1 MNCHFCDEALQSTDK
16 FITHISQHL
25 ERVAFAVLAR
35 PYQKWHFY
43 EDFASEQSAAPPDT
57 GLNAEVARLIQN
69 NSVASVKQFLDDGI
83 LTKTHCGN
91 SALWIAAQTGNEAI
105 VWLLLQHGFDVHEG
119 DPSARCKNALH
130 YATEAG
136 HTSVVEMLLIAG
148 SNQSACLDD
157 MTTALSLAAENG
169 HASVLRILWN
179 KYPDQRENRDLE
191 SAWVLAAANG
201 HLECLEVMMSIFEEI
216 STDPEHFLGSPVSRA
231 TIPSLFVRGIEAAME
246 KNMESSIQAAFN
258 YTPNTPCILQRL
270 GTLISPRMVRW
281 VWSCLGN
288 SSLCHLLLSIPW
300 LKRDWLPT
308 NVAFPNGLTDETV
321 RDISDVL
328 VANTIGYKTPY
339 AMESATVLGSH
350 LQTLLKQHPEFIQLV
365 YLDLARKG
373 YRKSMVALLRKKLPP
388 HPKTLLALMSNL
400 HGDTLVAF
408 FLENFPSH
416 FAEDDKTKALI
427 FAVQRSRNTI
437 VLVEN
442 GALPSAPSPAADQL
456 LLACVKRRN
465 TAVLQELIN
474 RSISLFSART
484 VNTAKTLAACCP
496 GLLPRLSRLDS
507 LVYVTNQGSM
517 PADSEPSDS

>member
-1 MNCHFCDEALQSTDK
+1 MSCLFCDEALISTAK
-16 FITHISQHL
+16 FITHVSQHL
-25 ERVAFAVLAR
+25 ERIAFAVLAR

-57 GLNAEVARLIQN
+57 GLNAEVARLIRN

-148 SNQSACLDD
+148 SSRSTCLDD
-157 MTTALSLAAENG
+157 GTTALILAAENG
-169 HASVLRILWN
+169 HASVLRILWDGHPNQLEN
-179 KYPDQRENRDLE
+179 KDLE

-216 STDPEHFLGSPVSRA
+216 SRDNERFLFSPVRRF
-231 TIPSLFVRGIEAAME
+231 TMPSLFVRGIEAAME
-246 KNMESSIQAAFN
+246 KNMESSIQAALN
-258 YTPNTPCILQRL
+258 YLENAPHISKRL
-270 GTLISPRMVRW
+270 ETSISLRMVRW

-288 SSLCHLLLSIPW
+288 SSLCHLLLSTPW

-308 NVAFPNGLTDETV
+308 NVAFPNGFTDETI

-328 VANTIGYKTPY
+328 LANLTRYKTQY

-350 LQTLLKQHPEFIQLV
+350 LQTLLKQHLEFIQLV

-373 YRKSMVALLRKKLPP
+373 DRESMVALLRKKLPP
-388 HPKTLLALMSNL
+388 HPKTLLTLVSL
-400 HGDTLVAF
+400 YSDTLVAF
-408 FLENFPSH
+408 FIENFPSH
-416 FAEDDKTKALI
+416 FTENDKTKALI
-427 FAVQRSRNTI
+427 FALQRSRNTI
-437 VLVEN
+437 VFVEN

-474 RSISLFSART
+474 RSIPLFSATT
-484 VNTAKTLAACCP
+484 VDTAKTLAADCP
-496 GLLPRLSRLDS
+496 ELLPLLSGLDS
-507 LVYVTNQGSM
+507 LVYAKNQKSM
-517 PADSEPSDS
+517 PAESEPLDS

>member
-1 MNCHFCDEALQSTDK
+1 MNCLFCDEALQSTDK
-16 FITHISQHL
+16 LITHISQHL
-25 ERVAFAVLAR
+25 ERIAFAVLAR

-43 EDFASEQSAAPPDT
+43 EDFASEQSAAPPNT
-57 GLNAEVARLIQN
+57 WLNAEVARLIQN
-69 NSVASVKQFLDDGI
+69 NSVAGVKQFLDDGI

-105 VWLLLQHGFDVHEG
+105 VWLLLQHGFDVHKR
-119 DPSARCKNALH
+119 DLPARCKNALH

-148 SNQSACLDD
+148 SDQSTCLDD
-157 MTTALSLAAENG
+157 GTTALILAAENG

-179 KYPDQRENRDLE
+179 GHPNQHENEDLK

-201 HLECLEVMMSIFEEI
+201 HLECLEVMVSIFEEI
-216 STDPEHFLGSPVSRA
+216 STSHGRFLLSPVSRV

-246 KNMESSIQAAFN
+246 KNMESSIQAALN
-258 YTPNTPCILQRL
+258 YNPNTPLITKRL
-270 GTLISPRMVRW
+270 ETLISLRMVRW

-328 VANTIGYKTPY
+328 LANLTRYKTQY
-339 AMESATVLGSH
+339 TMESATVLGSH
-350 LQTLLKQHPEFIQLV
+350 LQAFLKQHLEFIQLV

-373 YRKSMVALLRKKLPP
+373 DRESMVALLRKKLPP
-388 HPKTLLALMSNL
+388 HPKTLLALMSNRSV
-400 HGDTLVAF
+400 DTSVAF
-408 FLENFPSH
+408 FLKKFPSH

-427 FAVQRSRNTI
+427 FAVERWRNTI

-456 LLACVKRRN
+456 LLACVERRN

-474 RSISLFSART
+474 RSIPLFSATT
-484 VNTAKTLAACCP
+484 VDTAKTLAADCP
-496 GLLPRLSRLDS
+496 GLLPRLSGLDS
-507 LVYVTNQGSM
+507 LVYAKN
-517 PADSEPSDS
+517 